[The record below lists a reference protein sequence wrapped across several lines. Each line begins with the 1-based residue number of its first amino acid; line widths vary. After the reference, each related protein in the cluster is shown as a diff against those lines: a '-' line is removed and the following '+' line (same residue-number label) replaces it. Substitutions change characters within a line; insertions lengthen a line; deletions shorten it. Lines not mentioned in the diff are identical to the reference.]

1 MSTYKGRKND
11 ETWLVKLWL
20 DNEPYTYFKMQE
32 LAKLHEGEAYA
43 FSQAIEEAV
52 QEQLAVSIAS
62 SRLGKRFGDV
72 CPIRSRLDGEI
83 AQSCLEEVEQDAV

>member
-32 LAKLHEGEAYA
+32 LAKLHEG
-43 FSQAIEEAV
+43 
-52 QEQLAVSIAS
+52 
-62 SRLGKRFGDV
+62 
-72 CPIRSRLDGEI
+72 
-83 AQSCLEEVEQDAV
+83 